1 MRFVTCLGP
10 DGVEEPAVLS
20 ADGTAV
26 TPLRWLGLPCDT
38 LTEAIP
44 QLTPAVRAGLALAL
58 SAIPSVPLDAV
69 QLQSPIPCPAQDVV
83 CLGINYMAHSDEAE
97 RYSADAFA
105 TQHQD
110 AIYFSK
116 RVTRAVPDG
125 GFIEAHTD
133 LVKKLD
139 YECELAV
146 VLGRDVK
153 DVPAGQTRDYVF
165 GYTILNDVS
174 ARDVQTA
181 HKQWYFGKSLDGFTP
196 IGPCI
201 VTADEIVF
209 PPALHITARV
219 NGELRQDSTT
229 DLLITSIADIIEE
242 LSSGMTLLPGTIIS
256 TGTPS
261 GVGMGFD
268 PPKFLKPGDVVE
280 CTIDGIGTLRNT
292 VR

>member
-1 MRFVTCLGP
+1 MRFVTCLTP

-20 ADGTAV
+20 ADGTAI

-97 RYSADAFA
+97 KYSASAFS
-105 TQHQD
+105 TKHQD

-125 GFIEAHTD
+125 GFIEAHSD
-133 LVKKLD
+133 LVQKLD

-146 VLGRDVK
+146 VLGRDAK
-153 DVPAGQTRDYVF
+153 DVPAGQTKDYVF

-201 VTADEIVF
+201 VTDFDPSDAPISSVLNGKVQQDATT
-209 PPALHITARV
+209 ALMMRSAQYLVSFVSSVMTLEP
-219 NGELRQDSTT
+219 G
-229 DLLITSIADIIEE
+229 DII
-242 LSSGMTLLPGTIIS
+242 SM
-256 TGTPS
+256 GTPQ
-261 GVGMGFD
+261 GVNQ
-268 PPKFLKPGDVVE
+268 LKDGD
-280 CTIDGIGTLRNT
+280 TIEIRIGGIGSLVNT
-292 VR
+292 VCAE